1 MQQIL
6 IKLAEQLN
14 SAVFIL
20 LSLLFVAFWAVYKIT
35 QMFTQWQE
43 QRSGYERL
51 EQEQRSRYERL
62 EQEKRK
68 GQEQMEQEQR
78 GRYEQLKQEQRSG
91 YERLEQKQQKGYEQL
106 EQKQQKG
113 YERLEQKQQK
123 GYEQLKQEQRSGYER
138 LEQEQRSGYER
149 LSKNLH
155 ELRED
160 VGTIRARLDFL
171 FQKQSRSSAVVS
183 SSPIQMTAVGK
194 KISACIDAPG
204 IIDAHW
210 DSLCKWALADN
221 PKHPYDIQLAAFTA
235 VEKHLIE
242 LLSEDQLDQAKAQA
256 LEYGIPL
263 DNALAVVGV
272 LLRDKLLK
280 QQGHSTPQT
289 AAAKST
295 PPD

>member
-6 IKLAEQLN
+6 IILAEQLN

-20 LSLLFVAFWAVYKIT
+20 LFLLLVAFWAVYKIT
-35 QMFTQWQE
+35 QMFTQW
-43 QRSGYERL
+43 
-51 EQEQRSRYERL
+51 
-62 EQEKRK
+62 
-68 GQEQMEQEQR
+68 
-78 GRYEQLKQEQRSG
+78 
-91 YERLEQKQQKGYEQL
+91 
-106 EQKQQKG
+106 
-113 YERLEQKQQK
+113 
-123 GYEQLKQEQRSGYER
+123 
-138 LEQEQRSGYER
+138 QEQRSGYER

-171 FQKQSRSSAVVS
+171 FQKQSPSSAVVS

-242 LLSEDQLDQAKAQA
+242 LLSEEQLDQAKAQA

-280 QQGHSTPQT
+280 QQGYSTPQT
-289 AAAKST
+289 AAKSA

>member
-62 EQEKRK
+62 GQEQRSGYERLEQEQRGRYERLGQEQRK
-68 GQEQMEQEQR
+68 GQEQLEQEQR
-78 GRYEQLKQEQRSG
+78 GRYEQLKQEQ
-91 YERLEQKQQKGYEQL
+91 
-106 EQKQQKG
+106 QKG
-113 YERLEQKQQK
+113 YERLD
-123 GYEQLKQEQRSGYER
+123 
-138 LEQEQRSGYER
+138 
-149 LSKNLH
+149 KNLL

-160 VGTIRARLDFL
+160 VGAIRVRLDFL
-171 FQKQSRSSAVVS
+171 FQKQSSSSAVVS

-221 PKHPYDIQLAAFTA
+221 PKNPYDIQLAAFTA

-256 LEYGIPL
+256 MEYGIPL

-280 QQGHSTPQT
+280 QQGLSIPQT
-289 AAAKST
+289 AAAKSA